1 MRSTKVPAECRLWS
15 ISWASQ
21 FALKLYVARLTINTI
36 SMSTETIVLDEPR
49 IGLLPRLNEEA
60 FRYTAHSFAIIL
72 KTAIPIVG
80 VLALG
85 LIIAGPR

>member
-49 IGLLPRLNEEA
+49 IGLLLRLNVET
-60 FRYTAHSFAIIL
+60 FWYTAHVFAIIL
-72 KTAIPIVG
+72 ITAIPIYG